1 MSSEA
6 KATFTAT
13 LDTGGMKSGA
23 AQGMSALDALR
34 ARVQTTQKSFDAIKG
49 SMDRL
54 KNAVSVQ
61 RFQAIPNE
69 LKKAEAEARKL
80 EAKLKPLRENIDIGK
95 QANLRPGDMQALVDA
110 AAPLEAQL
118 GGVIGKIKQLQGE
131 FDGLK
136 SDKTVQ
142 SFEDQEAQAKA
153 LESEL
158 AELQQQYLEIGGSV
172 NDMGEKFKAPTSAA
186 DKFKEALS
194 ESGTPIGNIVKQFS
208 ALKAAGPA
216 AAFIGIAVAIIAIT
230 TAAIRGAYALAKF
243 ALAAADVARNNA
255 RGRNAAAFG
264 SSAGIKD
271 IESAMGALRS
281 KTALSKAEA
290 QGLAVEL
297 YRAGDRG
304 KQLEQTALTIER
316 FGQLGD
322 DAKSAVKGLYDEL
335 RKPTPAIGGGI
346 ARSMVVTKDMLPRD
360 VFLDLAR
367 ELGKDGNRALLQG
380 FTADKEQIKGALANI
395 GDKRFGD
402 AAEEQMRSLDKLSE
416 RLSENMQGL
425 FGGLKAGV
433 LLGAMQ
439 KLVNLLDESSESG
452 KAIKKVFETI
462 GQPVADFV
470 ESALPY
476 VEAFFEGLIAG
487 GLMIAIMA
495 IEAKNALSKLIPSSL
510 TKNIDWLEVAFWA
523 GIITVGLF
531 TAAILTL
538 AIVVASIMAPLIA
551 VAAIAL
557 AVGAAFVMGLDY
569 IVGWFDE
576 VSEAFDGMD
585 WADIATAIIDGIAG
599 GLADGAGAVYDAMTK
614 LGKGAYDA
622 FKNAIKSKS
631 PSVLFRMA
639 GRTIPQG
646 TALGVEDES
655 DKVSDAV
662 SSMTGP
668 GDLSAPSGS
677 AGKGKGGSVQVNIS
691 AGAVVIHGVKDA
703 DEMTGASFIRKVAQ
717 ALTSMATQGAQ
728 PVEVPS

>member
-13 LDTGGMKSGA
+13 LDTGGMKPGA

-95 QANLRPGDMQALVDA
+95 QANMRPEDMQALIDA
-110 AAPLEAQL
+110 AAPLESQL

-142 SFEDQEAQAKA
+142 AYQDQESAAKA

-158 AELQQQYLEIGGSV
+158 AELQQQYLEMGGSV
-172 NDMGEKFKAPTSAA
+172 NDMGEKFKAPTSGA
-186 DKFKEALS
+186 DKLKEALS
-194 ESGTPIGNIVKQFS
+194 ESGTPIGNIIKQFG

-216 AAFIGIAVAIIAIT
+216 AGFIAIAIAIVAIT

-255 RGRNAAAFG
+255 RARNVAAFG
-264 SSAGIKD
+264 SSSGIKD
-271 IESAMGALRS
+271 IENVMGALRA
-281 KTALSKAEA
+281 KTALSKEEA
-290 QGLAVEL
+290 QGLAIEL
-297 YRAGDRG
+297 YRAGERG
-304 KQLEQTALTIER
+304 KQLENTALTIER

-335 RKPTPAIGGGI
+335 RKPTPAIGGGL
-346 ARSMVVTKDMLPRD
+346 AKSMVITKDMLPRD
-360 VFLDLAR
+360 VFMDLAR
-367 ELGKDGNRALLQG
+367 ELGKDGSRALMQG
-380 FTADKEQIKGALANI
+380 FTGDKEQIRAALANI

-402 AAEEQMRSLDKLSE
+402 AAMESMRTLDKLGE
-416 RLSENMQGL
+416 RLKENLQGL
-425 FGGLKAGV
+425 FAGLKVGV

-439 KLVNLLDESSESG
+439 KLVGLLDESSDSG
-452 KAIKKVFETI
+452 KAIKKVLETI

-470 ESALPY
+470 ESSLPY
-476 VEAFFEGLIAG
+476 VEAFFEGLVAG
-487 GLMIAIMA
+487 GLMLAIIAV
-495 IEAKNALSKLIPSSL
+495 EAKNALSKMIPSSL
-510 TKNIDWLEVAFWA
+510 TKNIDWLQVAFYGA
-523 GIITVGLF
+523 IFGVVALA
-531 TAAILTL
+531 AAIGLLGLVLLSIATPFL
-538 AIVVASIMAPLIA
+538 LVLGAIV
-551 VAAIAL
+551 
-557 AVGAAFVMGLDY
+557 AVGVGALMAIDA

-576 VSEAFDGMD
+576 VDAAFADMNFADAVEA
-585 WADIATAIIDGIAG
+585 ITDGIIM
-599 GLADGAGAVYDAMTK
+599 AVEESASDVWE
-614 LGKGAYDA
+614 A
-622 FKNAIKSKS
+622 FKNLAKGGLNAFKSALGIKS
-631 PSVLFRMA
+631 PSLAFRMA
-639 GRTIPQG
+639 GREIG
-646 TALGVEDES
+646 RGAALGVDDEA

-662 SSMTGP
+662 ASMTGP
-668 GDLSAPSGS
+668 GDLSAPTGGS
-677 AGKGKGGSVQVNIS
+677 GKGGNGSVQVNIA

-717 ALTSMATQGAQ
+717 ALTSMATQGGQ
-728 PVEVPS
+728 SVEVPG